1 MLINAIKYKN
11 SYFLVIRTT
20 GQDLGYNDTVQMEWN
35 QIMEVTEPKNGK
47 NVITLVSEFD
57 FKGYSSLEDSQK
69 MAMKLLNL
77 IP

>member
-1 MLINAIKYKN
+1 LLINAIKYKN

-35 QIMEVTEPKNGK
+35 QIIELTEPKNGK

-57 FKGYSSLEDSQK
+57 FKGYSTLEDSQK

>member
-1 MLINAIKYKN
+1 
-11 SYFLVIRTT
+11 
-20 GQDLGYNDTVQMEWN
+20 MEWN